1 MADDGERER
10 KMKIT
15 VIGDTGAQ
23 CFSALGTGGNLAPR
37 RARLKVVR
45 KQNAALDALNAAFV
59 THPQRWARRVFCCG
73 LRRETSTCRSY
84 PPSGDPSTR
93 ARTRA
98 MRIWPLSVA
107 ICSDQRSELAVAQG
121 GLQAQEH

>member
-59 THPQRWARRVFCCG
+59 THRRGGQDEYFAAVCG
-73 LRRETSTCRSY
+73 GRLQPVVHIHHRV
-84 PPSGDPSTR
+84 TR
-93 ARTRA
+93 APAPAPARCAFGHCPSRFA
-98 MRIWPLSVA
+98 LISALS
-107 ICSDQRSELAVAQG
+107 
-121 GLQAQEH
+121 